1 MEKRRISLK
10 QLFLSLDS
18 LTVFHDITGDEK
30 IAAFRNFLDAV
41 TTEEPDCEKIYRT
54 YFRFLRSISGHS
66 WKGSLVELLVN
77 SENIFAWQAA
87 LKGLTGVDAVL
98 LENVRRDLNIISRL
112 AGVNPREIV
121 ELAEY
126 RFDQEMTAEE
136 REVFSAVL
144 RPGEWP
150 VWEEHVSSG
159 YCDDNLPRSAAEW
172 LELKKARLI
181 KTFAEK
187 KQWTDNIADLAG
199 YYREVGF
206 GLFARYAAF
215 RIPESGQELEG
226 IKNPDPARID
236 GLFCQEREQ
245 SVVIGNTEYFL
256 QGYPANNIILYGN
269 RGTGKSSLVKAL
281 LNEYVSRGL
290 RLVELRKN
298 QIILFP
304 LLARTLSALPLKFI
318 VFIDDLS
325 FDDVEEDYKS
335 LKSLLEGG
343 LEIRPENVLVYATSN
358 RKNLVRESFAD
369 RQADDV
375 HGQDTLEEKL
385 SLADRFGLTVTFLSP
400 DQESYLK
407 IVEGLA
413 GQENIVMDPDELR
426 MRALKWVMMNNG
438 RSGRTA
444 RQFIDH
450 LKGEL
455 QLLG

>member
-1 MEKRRISLK
+1 MEKRLISAK
-10 QLFLSLDS
+10 QLLLSLDG
-18 LTVFHDITGDEK
+18 LTIFHGITADEK
-30 IAAFRNFLDAV
+30 VAAFGDLLGAV
-41 TTEEPDCEKIYRT
+41 TVEKPDCENIYRT
-54 YFRFLRSISGHS
+54 YFRFLRKISGLS
-66 WKGSLVELLVN
+66 WKGYLVELLVKT
-77 SENIFAWQAA
+77 ENIFARQAA
-87 LKGLTGVDAVL
+87 VKGLTGIDPTL
-98 LENVRRDLNIISRL
+98 LEKVRRDLKIISRL
-112 AGVNPREIV
+112 AGINLREIA

-126 RFDQEMTAEE
+126 RFDREMTAEQ
-136 REVFSAVL
+136 REVFSAAL

-150 VWEEHVSSG
+150 VGQEDISERGSG
-159 YCDDNLPRSAAEW
+159 KENRGSAAEW
-172 LELKKARLI
+172 LESKKAGLI
-181 KTFAEK
+181 KTFAGE
-187 KQWTDNIADLAG
+187 KQWENNMANLAE

-215 RIPESGQELEG
+215 RLNESGQELEG
-226 IKNPDPARID
+226 IKSPDPIRIS

-245 SVVIGNTEYFL
+245 SVVTRNTEYFL

-290 RLVELRKN
+290 RLVELRKS
-298 QIILFP
+298 QINLYP
-304 LLARTLSALPLKFI
+304 SLVRTLSGVPLKFI
-318 VFIDDLS
+318 IFIDDLS

-343 LEIRPENVLVYATSN
+343 LEIRPDNVLLYATSN

-369 RQADDV
+369 RRADDV
-375 HGQDTLEEKL
+375 HGQDAMEEKL
-385 SLADRFGLTVTFLSP
+385 SLADRFGITVTFLSP

-413 GQENIVMDPDELR
+413 RQENIEIDPDELR
-426 MRALKWVMMNNG
+426 NRALRWVMMNNG

-455 QLLG
+455 RLF